1 MACFISHPHKAHY
14 LYAKQKIMSAENL
27 FQLINVLAMLGWV
40 LLIAV
45 PRAKITQAVV
55 LSGATILFIGG
66 IYAVLI
72 TSYFSPSNFQD
83 FSTLSGVMS
92 LFTDPM
98 GVVAGWAH
106 YLAFDLFVGLWITHN
121 GLKLGMSRWLLL
133 PCQLLTFMFG
143 PLGLLLFY
151 LIRFFKTKTIP
162 ADLFQS

>member
-1 MACFISHPHKAHY
+1 MTAD
-14 LYAKQKIMSAENL
+14 NL
-27 FQLINVLAMLGWV
+27 FQFINLMAMLGWV
-40 LLIAV
+40 LLLVV
-45 PRAKITQAVV
+45 PRAKITIAAVF
-55 LSGATILFIGG
+55 SGGIILFIGG
-66 IYAVLI
+66 IYAVLVA
-72 TSYFSPSNFQD
+72 TYFSPANFEN
-83 FSTLSGVMS
+83 FSTLAGVMS

-121 GLKLGMSRWLLL
+121 GLKLGISRWLLL

-143 PLGLLLFY
+143 PIGLLLYY